1 MKVNG
6 TDAAAKVVE
15 AKQSTLGDWLNNRK
29 KKIEDVIPLQT
40 INSERFIQG
49 AIREITNP
57 KVPNL
62 VRCTKDS
69 IERSLIEAASY
80 GLELGGVFGQ
90 AYLIPYNE
98 SFPDGK
104 GGWEKKMT
112 CHFQMGY
119 KGLIALARRSKTI
132 KTIAAEQ
139 VYEND
144 KFEVQLGCG
153 RRISH
158 TLDLSK
164 ERGEIIGYYCLVEL
178 ENEGIQFAVMS
189 KKDVEKHRDQFS
201 KMYKKDDKEN
211 NWNKNFDAMAL
222 KTCVIKA
229 LKLCPISI
237 QALEAVQRE
246 EIREVE
252 PELRDVTPGT
262 YEITD
267 DTAEESVEQP
277 TEKKLIPQTKAT
289 NTADLAAQ
297 AIEEDKPAAVTKK
310 ESAAMPKQEEDA
322 GIDEAFEAAGRY
334 DKKIPDELF

>member
-6 TDAAAKVVE
+6 TDAATKVAV
-15 AKQSTLGDWLNNRK
+15 AKQGTLGDWINNRR

-40 INSERFIQG
+40 INSERFLQS

-62 VRCTKDS
+62 VRCTKES

-80 GLELGGVFGQ
+80 GLELGGVLGQ
-90 AYLIPYNE
+90 VYLIPYNE

-104 GGWEKKMT
+104 GGKEKKMT
-112 CHFQMGY
+112 CHFQLGY

-132 KTIAAEQ
+132 KTIAAEP

-178 ENEGIQFAVMS
+178 ENEGIQFSVMS

-201 KMYKKDDKEN
+201 KIYEKDDKDN

-252 PELRDVTPGT
+252 PDLRDVTPEA
-262 YEITD
+262 YEISD
-267 DTAEESVEQP
+267 DTPESVEKP
-277 TEKKLIPQTKAT
+277 TVKKMIQRT
-289 NTADLAAQ
+289 NTEDLA
-297 AIEEDKPAAVTKK
+297 TK
-310 ESAAMPKQEEDA
+310 EEDA
-322 GIDEAFEAAGRY
+322 GIDAAFEAASGRCEQE
-334 DKKIPDELF
+334 IPEELF